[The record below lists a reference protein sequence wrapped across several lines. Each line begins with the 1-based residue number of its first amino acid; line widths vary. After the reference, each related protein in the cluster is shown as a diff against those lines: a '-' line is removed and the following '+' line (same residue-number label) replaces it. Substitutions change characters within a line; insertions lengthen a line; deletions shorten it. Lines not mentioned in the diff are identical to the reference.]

1 MSDSDAALVARVTGG
16 DLDAYAILMARY
28 RDGLGRYACAMLGS
42 QADAEEAVQDT
53 FVRAHRALRDC
64 REPSRFGGWLFAIL
78 VNRCRTSRRR
88 IFRRDRFSVSLQND
102 LAANGD
108 AAAAFEWREEIT
120 RALARL
126 RPIYREAFLLRYVE
140 NLDYAEMALRSGT
153 GQSTL
158 RMRVKRANDRLRE
171 LLQEVRT
178 A

>member
-1 MSDSDAALVARVTGG
+1 MRRLNQDRRNTRKVLLIGLGWFLVAT
-16 DLDAYAILMARY
+16 A
-28 RDGLGRYACAMLGS
+28 LG
-42 QADAEEAVQDT
+42 AVGA
-53 FVRAHRALRDC
+53 VRASGPLGPPLMILVLTGAVLVAAWRLPGFRA
-64 REPSRFGGWLFAIL
+64 WLFAIL

-88 IFRRDRFSVSLQND
+88 IFRRDRFSVSLQNN